1 MRANLEKII
10 APAVDA
16 CGLRLYGCE
25 LHASTG
31 KSTLLVYVDGE
42 QGVTIDDCA
51 KVSRQIAAVLD
62 VENPISGRYDLEVS
76 SPGIDRPLLQPA
88 HYQQTLGKKV
98 KLRLRQPKQEQR
110 NFVGIAQRVTES
122 GLALLLEN
130 EQTLVVE
137 FAQIEKAKLIGDI

>member
-25 LHASTG
+25 LHAGTG

-88 HYQQTLGKKV
+88 HYQQALGKKV
-98 KLRLRQPKQEQR
+98 KLRLRQPQQEQR
-110 NFVGIAQRVTES
+110 NFVGVARQVTES
-122 GLALLLEN
+122 SLTLLLEN

-137 FAQIEKAKLIGDI
+137 FAQIEKAKLIADI

>member
-16 CGLRLYGCE
+16 CGLQLYGCE

-31 KSTLLVYVDGE
+31 KSTLLVYVDSD

-51 KVSRQIAAVLD
+51 KVSRQIAALLD
-62 VENPISGRYDLEVS
+62 VENPISGHYDLQVS

-88 HYQQTLGKKV
+88 HYRQALGKKV

-110 NFVGIAQRVTES
+110 NFVGIAQQITES
-122 GLALLLEN
+122 GLTLLLEH

-137 FAQIEKAKLIGDI
+137 FAEIEKAKLFGDI